1 MEYKVTFSKYYTY
14 LVDAECEDKAE
25 EIAYDMFSSDM
36 RYPVADTSYDEV
48 DIECTGFIPDEV

>member
-48 DIECTGFIPDEV
+48 DIDFIPDEV